1 MLEVIE
7 DDIYFNKRLIAK
19 FYNNINLSNR
29 RDFEEFV
36 NNLHMKYCHFHS
48 GYCIKGYENVW
59 GLR

>member
-1 MLEVIE
+1 MLEVID

-19 FYNNINLSNR
+19 FYNNLQLNNR

-36 NNLHMKYCHFHS
+36 NNLHMKYCHAHG